1 MKHQLS
7 QMMFRRYQDL
17 QLVLPSYNPEANFE
31 WIRNQSGLPWLQLDL
46 AIPYETILDEI
57 HNIQSWLTSHRD
69 NYGEHEGWR
78 SFCLHGKSYDATRED
93 DYYNDD
99 RPHVWTTKAQELMP
113 KTVNYFSTYWPATQF
128 QRVRVMLLEPGGYI
142 TVHSDS
148 PQSRLSPINI
158 AITQPKD
165 CDFLMERHGI
175 VPFSP
180 GQAFWLD
187 VSNRHVVFNNSIEP
201 RWHIIVHQ
209 NLDNIEFQKLVV
221 KSYKRLYN
229 KSNEDSQN
237 NNT

>member
-7 QMMFRRYQDL
+7 QMMFRRYQDI
-17 QLVLPSYNPEANFE
+17 QPVLPPYNPEANFE
-31 WIRNQSGLPWLQLDL
+31 WIRTQSGLPWLQLDL

-57 HNIQSWLTSHRD
+57 CNIQSLLIAHRD

-78 SFCLHGKSYDATRED
+78 SFCLHGKSYDSTRES

-99 RPHVWTTKAQELMP
+99 RPYVWTPEAQDLMP
-113 KTVNYFSTYWPATQF
+113 KTVNYFSKHWPATQF

-148 PQSRLSPINI
+148 VRPGLSPINI
-158 AITQPKD
+158 AITQPQD
-165 CDFLMERHGI
+165 CNFLMERHGI
-175 VPFSP
+175 VPFSA

-187 VSNRHVVFNNSIEP
+187 VSNRHAVFNNSTKP

-229 KSNEDSQN
+229 KSNENSQN
-237 NNT
+237 SNT